1 LGKTAASSRKTF
13 IGMGRYEATEE
24 RRMTYYC
31 KKCGLSYDGSN
42 AIMFMKS
49 SVCQHG
55 GKCEPYQGL
64 ETGPYHCKKCGI
76 PLRDL
81 FSLVGR
87 TCQRDGNKCEPY
99 EGRQSKGPWVC
110 KKCGRSLNDMF
121 SLVNSTCN
129 SGNGKCEAM

>member
-1 LGKTAASSRKTF
+1 MK
-13 IGMGRYEATEE
+13 
-24 RRMTYYC
+24 YYC
-31 KKCGLSYDGSN
+31 KKCGLSYDDPN

-49 SVCQHG
+49 CACQHG

-76 PLRDL
+76 PLSDL

-87 TCQRDGNKCEPY
+87 ICQRDGNKCEPY
-99 EGRQSKGPWVC
+99 EGRQSKGRWVC

-121 SLVNSTCN
+121 SLVNSTSN

>member
-1 LGKTAASSRKTF
+1 
-13 IGMGRYEATEE
+13 
-24 RRMTYYC
+24 MTQNAYC
-31 KKCGLSYDGSN
+31 QN
-42 AIMFMKS
+42 
-49 SVCQHG
+49 G
-55 GKCEPYQGL
+55 GHCEPYQGL